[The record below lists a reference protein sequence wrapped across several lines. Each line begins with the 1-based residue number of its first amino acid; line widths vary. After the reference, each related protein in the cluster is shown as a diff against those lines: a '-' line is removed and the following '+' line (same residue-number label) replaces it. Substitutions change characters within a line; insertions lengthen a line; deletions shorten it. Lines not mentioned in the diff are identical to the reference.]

1 MSLKRRYLIYYTRRV
16 IKIIFIKYV
25 EIQKNG
31 KPNNFKILGGKK
43 TKRAKQDSRNQYIF
57 PSELFL
63 TFASLGLVLFWQ
75 LFYLFCSSIV
85 LNTVIVTGGTFEP

>member
-1 MSLKRRYLIYYTRRV
+1 M
-16 IKIIFIKYV
+16 FIKYV

-63 TFASLGLVLFWQ
+63 TFASLGLVLF
-75 LFYLFCSSIV
+75 
-85 LNTVIVTGGTFEP
+85 